1 MEFLSDLIFF
11 FLALGLIF
19 WLVVFLTG
27 VVGAWFLRRRI
38 KKMQRHFEQQFGA
51 QAGADNPYR
60 TTRTGDGISVEDRR
74 SSEEAQQKIFAP
86 DEGEYV
92 EFTEE

>member
-1 MEFLSDLIFF
+1 MKVAKDKVIS
-11 FLALGLIF
+11 
-19 WLVVFLTG
+19 VSYT
-27 VVGAWFLRRRI
+27 LRV
-38 KKMQRHFEQQFGA
+38 KGKEVEQV
-51 QAGADNPYR
+51 GADNPYR